1 MQASS
6 NEPQFNSDLLAHPED
21 LVTARELYPRV
32 GDALYHPEL
41 IDYFK
46 KFDEQANIAKRR
58 SRRLGTEAILLGAAA
73 IALAAIDVA
82 IRVFWHHEVPILL
95 MFGLAAAACGL
106 YSAVL
111 GARATL
117 FGRRKHD
124 WLI

>member
-73 IALAAIDVA
+73 ALLRAVA
-82 IRVFWHHEVPILL
+82 IILPAVPALPL
-95 MFGLAAAACGL
+95 
-106 YSAVL
+106 AVL
-111 GARATL
+111 GRRRPFGARVC
-117 FGRRKHD
+117 
-124 WLI
+124 